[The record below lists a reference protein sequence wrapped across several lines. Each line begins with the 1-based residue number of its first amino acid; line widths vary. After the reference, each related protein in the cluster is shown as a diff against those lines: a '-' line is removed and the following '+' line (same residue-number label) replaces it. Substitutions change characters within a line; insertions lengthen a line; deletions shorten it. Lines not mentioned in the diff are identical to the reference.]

1 MNAAMAIVS
10 ATLRQILDRKRLLLL
25 GALTLSP
32 GLIYYLSTDN
42 QPTASSMLG
51 SFLEATIF
59 HFSLTVPITALILS
73 AAALGAE
80 RRDQTLSFVVL
91 RPIGRL
97 TIASAKLGSAFLA
110 AVALNAF
117 GALTLSAAYGA
128 RSGDWSYTA
137 ALAGRLCD
145 SDSRLHRHL
154 RASRLPV
161 GAIDAHRA
169 RICLHLGER
178 HRRCHRR
185 ARRHVTMAYR
195 ILGVRRPRPLRDSA
209 SGRRLRARRSHAQ
222 CRHRRG
228 SGGGIRRGVGS
239 FAHLDPQQKRP
250 RLSRA
255 GALNPRAPDH
265 RVLGAD
271 GRPNYLLSMISG
283 TPASLNR
290 RMGVAAA
297 VVSGGVLLSRLLG
310 QLREMIFAGM
320 LGADAVTDQY
330 VAAFRIPDFL
340 NYLLAGGFLAITFI
354 PIFSRYLAND
364 DEDGGWEALTAIVR
378 PVALG
383 IAILA
388 VVGWA
393 LAPAAIE
400 LIYPEFTTDQV
411 TATVRLT
418 RIVLPAQVFFVVGA
432 LFSAVQYAKGVF
444 TIPTLAP
451 IVYNAGIIIGG
462 VVFALATGEA
472 DPEGFIWGALVGAFL
487 GNFALQWWGA
497 RRVGMRFSSG
507 TNWRHPALRKY
518 IAIAVPLMVGQS
530 IVVLDETF
538 MSVFGDLAG
547 DGAQTRLQYARRTM
561 FVPVGVIA
569 QAAAVA
575 AYPFLARLFAEGQK
589 RRMADTVD
597 RALRWVLA
605 LSIGAAALVA
615 AMSLPIVR
623 LLFERYEFLPAD
635 TEDTAGALFF
645 LALAIPVWG
654 GLQVLTRAFY
664 ARPGNVD
671 PGHCRKRRNGGSHPA
686 VLVAAAR
693 IWHRRCSRCQRSQ
706 PRVLHHRPRCDL
718 VPEARTRRS
727 NRTGARHSRSRNR
740 ACYRR
745 RVRSVRDVL
754 GDSVDPRRRWH
765 RSFHCPCAWSF
776 GLRWRCHR
784 GNRRYGQPHG
794 DRARTASRGA
804 GRGEPEDHT
813 RTRLSITCGG
823 GRPSVESG
831 TRTGDPRPWILDCY
845 AGGYTPAAF
854 DSSVCQNASDT
865 SPIRSINF

>member
-1 MNAAMAIVS
+1 
-10 ATLRQILDRKRLLLL
+10 
-25 GALTLSP
+25 
-32 GLIYYLSTDN
+32 
-42 QPTASSMLG
+42 
-51 SFLEATIF
+51 
-59 HFSLTVPITALILS
+59 
-73 AAALGAE
+73 
-80 RRDQTLSFVVL
+80 
-91 RPIGRL
+91 
-97 TIASAKLGSAFLA
+97 
-110 AVALNAF
+110 
-117 GALTLSAAYGA
+117 
-128 RSGDWSYTA
+128 
-137 ALAGRLCD
+137 
-145 SDSRLHRHL
+145 
-154 RASRLPV
+154 
-161 GAIDAHRA
+161 
-169 RICLHLGER
+169 
-178 HRRCHRR
+178 
-185 ARRHVTMAYR
+185 
-195 ILGVRRPRPLRDSA
+195 
-209 SGRRLRARRSHAQ
+209 
-222 CRHRRG
+222 
-228 SGGGIRRGVGS
+228 
-239 FAHLDPQQKRP
+239 
-250 RLSRA
+250 
-255 GALNPRAPDH
+255 
-265 RVLGAD
+265 
-271 GRPNYLLSMISG
+271 MISG

-364 DEDGGWEALTAIVR
+364 DEEGGWEALTAIVR

-383 IAILA
+383 IAALA
-388 VVGWA
+388 VIGWA

-462 VVFALATGEA
+462 IAFALATGEA

-497 RRVGMRFSSG
+497 RRVGMRLTSG

-575 AYPFLARLFAEGQK
+575 AYPFLARLFAEGQHG
-589 RRMADTVD
+589 RMADAVD

-605 LSIGAAALVA
+605 LSIGAAGLVA

-645 LALAIPVWG
+645 FALAIPIWG

-664 ARPGNVD
+664 ARQEMWTPVIA
-671 PGHCRKRRNGGSHPA
+671 GSVA
-686 VLVAAAR
+686 TAAAIPLYWWLQREYGIDGVAVASVLSLGSYTIALAVIWYRKPEHAGR
-693 IWHRRCSRCQRSQ
+693 IG
-706 PRVLHHRPRCDL
+706 RVLDTAGRAL
-718 VPEARTRRS
+718 VPATA
-727 NRTGARHSRSRNR
+727 GAFSAFAMSWTTQWILGDGGI
-740 ACYRR
+740 AAFIAL
-745 RVRSVRDVL
+745 VL
-754 GDSVDPRRRWH
+754 G
-765 RSFHCPCAWSF
+765 
-776 GLRWRCHR
+776 
-784 GNRRYGQPHG
+784 
-794 DRARTASRGA
+794 ASA
-804 GRGEPEDHT
+804 F
-813 RTRLSITCGG
+813 
-823 GRPSVESG
+823 
-831 TRTGDPRPWILDCY
+831 
-845 AGGYTPAAF
+845 AGGAIAATAGM
-854 DSSVCQNASDT
+854 ASHMET
-865 SPIRSINF
+865 GLGTLLEEPGAPSPKPTLEQP